1 MSTRSFIA
9 GLLMSSVLGGLV
21 ALGVYKLTEKE
32 APQAAPSAIGQPVQ
46 FTNFL
51 ADSSFIVPEGLNFVY
66 AAEVATP
73 AVVHIRSAV
82 SMASANQY
90 KNPIED
96 AFKDFFGDN
105 YAPDNGRNYGQ
116 AMSSGS
122 GVIIN
127 PDGYIITNNH
137 VIENA
142 TDIEVVLNDNRTFNA
157 KVIGTDPNTDLALVK
172 IDAAGLNYLTF
183 GDSEKVRIGEWVL
196 AVGNPFN
203 LNSTVTA
210 GIVSAKARNINIL
223 SGRNGL
229 QIESFIQT
237 DAAVNPGNSGGA
249 LVNLKGQLIGVNTA
263 IATQTGSFS
272 GYSFAV
278 PVSLVEKVVNDLKEF
293 GVVQRGLLG
302 IRIQDVNPQLS
313 KDLKLTERQGVYVTL
328 VNPGSSAEEAG
339 LKEGDVI
346 IEVNDHSV
354 NTVAQLQ
361 EQIALKRPG
370 DKVAIVYSR
379 KGSLKKTT
387 TVLKG
392 ISGSTE
398 FVKKESPMTIEGATF
413 QKLDEEELAKFEL
426 ENGVQIEKLN
436 DGKWKSAGIKE
447 GFIVIA
453 IDKMEVKEVEDIM
466 NILQTKRGGILIE
479 GVYPDGEKAF
489 YGVGW

>member
-1 MSTRSFIA
+1 MNTRSFII
-9 GLLMSSVLGGLV
+9 GLLMSSVLGGLMAV
-21 ALGVYKLTEKE
+21 GFYKLTEKDN
-32 APQAAPSAIGQPVQ
+32 PQYLPNPNAQNVQ

-66 AAEVATP
+66 AAELATP
-73 AVVHIRSAV
+73 AVVHIRSSV
-82 SMASANQY
+82 SAASADQY
-90 KNPIED
+90 KNPVDDI
-96 AFKDFFGDN
+96 FRDFFGDS
-105 YAPDNGRNYGQ
+105 YSQGPKRNYGP

-137 VIENA
+137 VIDNA
-142 TDIEVVLNDNRTFNA
+142 SDIEVVLNDNRTFNA
-157 KVIGTDPNTDLALVK
+157 KVIGTDPNTDLALIK
-172 IDAAGLNYLTF
+172 IDAQNLSYLTF
-183 GDSEKVRIGEWVL
+183 GNSDKVRVGEWVL

-249 LVNLKGQLIGVNTA
+249 LVNLKGELIGVNTA

-278 PVSLVEKVVNDLKEF
+278 PVSLVEKVVTDLKDF
-293 GVVQRGLLG
+293 GVVQRALLG

-313 KDLKLTERQGVYVTL
+313 KDLGLTERQGVYVTL
-328 VNPGSSAEEAG
+328 VNPGSSAQEAG
-339 LKEGDVI
+339 VKEGDVI
-346 IEVNDHSV
+346 IEVNDQAV

-370 DKVAIVYSR
+370 DKVSITYSR
-379 KGSLKKTT
+379 KGSLKKVDIT
-387 TVLKG
+387 LKG
-392 ISGSTE
+392 ISGTTE
-398 FVKKESPMTIEGATF
+398 FVKKESPMSIEGATF
-413 QKLDEEELAKFEL
+413 QKASEEELEKFDL
-426 ENGVQIEKLN
+426 ENGVKIESLEE
-436 DGKWKSAGIKE
+436 GKWKNAGIKE
-447 GFIVIA
+447 GFIITA
-453 IDKMEVKEVEDIM
+453 IDKMEVREVEDIM
-466 NILQTKRGGILIE
+466 TILQTRRGGILIE